1 MERAILIHFN
11 SVTGEVKVEAQGFE
25 GLACLE
31 ATQLIEEALG
41 VVEGD
46 AYGGKLRSFKP
57 EAQQQRITSNHQI
70 RLQQ

>member
-31 ATQLIEEALG
+31 ATQPIEEALG

-46 AYGGKLRSFKP
+46 RSFKP
-57 EAQQQRITSNHQI
+57 EAQQQRITSNHQTQL
-70 RLQQ
+70 RH

>member
-25 GLACLE
+25 GLACIE
-31 ATQLIEEALG
+31 ATQPIEEALG
-41 VVEGD
+41 VVAGD
-46 AYGGKLRSFKP
+46 RSFKP